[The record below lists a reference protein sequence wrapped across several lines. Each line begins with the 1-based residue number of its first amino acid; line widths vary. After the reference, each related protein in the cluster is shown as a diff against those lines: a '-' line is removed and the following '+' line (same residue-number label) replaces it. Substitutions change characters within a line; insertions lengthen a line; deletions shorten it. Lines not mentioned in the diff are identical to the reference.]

1 MKNQDPILF
10 VQEVVLV
17 GRRRTVWEGMPM
29 VCARR
34 WNEGV
39 AWKMEL
45 VRVVDWTR
53 SGRRLFKTCNQGLGR
68 LMYYI

>member
-1 MKNQDPILF
+1 
-10 VQEVVLV
+10 
-17 GRRRTVWEGMPM
+17 M

-34 WNEGV
+34 WNEGG

-53 SGRRLFKTCNQGLGR
+53 SGRRLFKTWNQGLGR